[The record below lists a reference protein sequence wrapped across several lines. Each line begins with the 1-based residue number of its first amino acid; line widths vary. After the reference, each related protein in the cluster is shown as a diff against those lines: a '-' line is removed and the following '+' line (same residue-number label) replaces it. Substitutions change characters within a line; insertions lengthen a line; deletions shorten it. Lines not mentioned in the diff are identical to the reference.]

1 MVVYR
6 FAIIPTFKLYSL
18 ILQLNNFIYL
28 IVTVYYLC
36 SILILSDSDDEK
48 DDISNTKNKNE
59 IKIIKII

>member
-36 SILILSDSDDEK
+36 SILILSDSADEK
-48 DDISNTKNKNE
+48 DNISTTKNKNE
-59 IKIIKII
+59 MKIIKII